1 MNFMFIRARYNY
13 IQLIILQRI
22 EGKARF
28 LYSLPFPPSS
38 NGMKWY
44 AMILILIAIPA
55 DANFLNGYAL
65 NGPVLVGYVL
75 KIRIGGICIGG
86 IRLRFLLM
94 HTFWMDT
101 HWMDTHSMDT
111 YWWDTCWT
119 DTYWWDTYCKTCWCK
134 RFERIT
140 LHAYV
145 LVGYVLNGYV
155 LVGYVLVGY
164 VLNGYVWDMCG
175 VMDMCGICV
184 VWDMCGICVVWDMCG
199 ICVAWDMCGICVV
212 WDTPT
217 IFWRT
222 LRRNVFPEKRMVW
235 KRYCWWKKSCTSW
248 YGKCPIIYRVL
259 YIPDGAGFLP
269 STVSFQ
275 LQRILFKKIAVI
287 LGILESWMSNFP
299 WFPKPSGTNLPW
311 SGASAV
317 GWCHLQSLV
326 LVTNAQWP
334 C

>member
-111 YWWDTCWT
+111 YWWDTCW
-119 DTYWWDTYCKTCWCK
+119 
-134 RFERIT
+134 
-140 LHAYV
+140 
-145 LVGYVLNGYV
+145 NV

-222 LRRNVFPEKRMVW
+222 LRRNVFREKSRVPLAKIHLAAPCACFFEM
-235 KRYCWWKKSCTSW
+235 WW
-248 YGKCPIIYRVL
+248 
-259 YIPDGAGFLP
+259 A
-269 STVSFQ
+269 
-275 LQRILFKKIAVI
+275 
-287 LGILESWMSNFP
+287 
-299 WFPKPSGTNLPW
+299 
-311 SGASAV
+311 
-317 GWCHLQSLV
+317 
-326 LVTNAQWP
+326 
-334 C
+334 